1 MKFFLFLIISFF
13 SIQIVTT
20 QVFDVEAIEVTGD
33 NDKRINLVIMGDGYQ
48 TTEFPKFITD
58 ASSFTNEMFTQSPFI
73 EYANYFNVYA
83 IKVPSNQSG
92 ADHPGT
98 ATDPNVT
105 EPVFPIADVD
115 TYFNTSFD
123 TNNIHRLLYTFSSSI
138 IYNTLAN
145 YLPEYDQPIIL
156 VNTSQFGGAGG
167 AYAVSYTGSSANETI
182 IHELGHSLFNLRD
195 EYYAGDQFAREG
207 INMTQETN
215 TSLVKWKNW
224 LNTNGVGIYP
234 YGNNGTAATW
244 FRPHQNCKM
253 RYLNA
258 PFCSVCKEAIIEKIH
273 SLVSPI
279 DAYTPTSN
287 TLDNSSFPINF
298 ALSLIKPIPNT
309 LESEWTLNVSSF
321 GSNVDDIA
329 IQESDLIVGINTLT
343 AAITDATSFLKV
355 DNHDSFHVYTVT
367 WTIDNTTLGIE
378 DITTETNTLN
388 ISMFP
393 NPTNDFVNFKLE
405 SEKVANLKLEIIAL
419 DGKKIRTE
427 PLSNFETYQLDISS
441 LNSGIYI
448 TNFYSNN
455 VLIASKKLVKN

>member
-13 SIQIVTT
+13 SFYTISA
-20 QVFDVEAIEVTGD
+20 QVFDVEAINVSGD

-48 TTEFPKFITD
+48 TTEFTKFITD
-58 ASSFTNEMFTQSPFI
+58 ATNFTNEMFSQSPFV
-73 EYANYFNVYA
+73 EYANYFNIYA

-92 ADHPGT
+92 ADHPAT
-98 ATDPNVT
+98 ATDVT
-105 EPVFPIADVD
+105 EPVFAEADVD

-123 TNNIHRLLYTFSSSI
+123 TIDIHRLLYTYNSSI

-145 YLPEYDQPIIL
+145 HLPEYDQPILL
-156 VNTSQFGGAGG
+156 VNSSEYGGAGG
-167 AYAVSYTGSSANETI
+167 AYAVSSTGSSANEIT

-215 TSLVKWKNW
+215 TSLVRWKNW

-234 YGNNGTAATW
+234 YANSGTAATW
-244 FRPHQNCKM
+244 YRPHENCKM
-253 RYLNA
+253 RFLNK

-273 SLVSPI
+273 SLISPI
-279 DAYTPTSN
+279 DAYTPISN

-309 LESEWTLNVSSF
+309 LESEWTLNASNF
-321 GSNVDDIA
+321 RSNVDDIT
-329 IQESDLIVGINTLT
+329 IQESDLISGMNTLT
-343 AAITDATSFLKV
+343 VVVTDATSFLRV
-355 DNHDSFHVYTVT
+355 DNHDSFHAYTVT

-378 DITTETNTLN
+378 AIISETNTLN

-405 SEKVANLKLEIIAL
+405 SEKATNLKLEIISL

-427 PLSNFETYQLDISS
+427 PLSNFETYQLDIST